1 MIEVVKEIIVNDSC
15 GDMSRK
21 RPGGRARMPE
31 ATRKLN
37 RKQNGVTKLAHE
49 EVLSLSLSLSL
60 LCLCIYYMYVYL
72 RYHHMPSALAVYEAQ
87 LSEPGSFL
95 LLFMTL
101 QNVPV
106 QPQIVHKINGHC
118 GSRTEEGDIVLGLE
132 PTKPSIDIKEE
143 TSHVKN
149 ASQGDVPFSGPLQVS
164 GSSGFA
170 WAKRRI
176 DDISIR
182 SRSRS
187 SSRSLIFEPAMQL
200 RNNLDPKRNGN
211 CDTLNMNRSNSR
223 GHDSRLNHVTVK
235 DWSQLENPN
244 SFDASSDAY
253 HSQELSLSLYQK
265 EDAAIKRISLVS
277 SHFEL

>member
-1 MIEVVKEIIVNDSC
+1 
-15 GDMSRK
+15 MS
-21 RPGGRARMPE
+21 
-31 ATRKLN
+31 LYILY
-37 RKQNGVTKLAHE
+37 V
-49 EVLSLSLSLSL
+49 
-60 LCLCIYYMYVYL
+60 CISPVSS
-72 RYHHMPSALAVYEAQ
+72 HASALAVYEAQ

-118 GSRTEEGDIVLGLE
+118 GSSTEEGDIVLGLE

-211 CDTLNMNRSNSR
+211 CDALNMNRSNSR

>member
-1 MIEVVKEIIVNDSC
+1 MIRVGICPGSGLVEELACLKQQGSSIENK
-15 GDMSRK
+15 MELLNLHMK
-21 RPGGRARMPE
+21 RFC
-31 ATRKLN
+31 
-37 RKQNGVTKLAHE
+37 
-49 EVLSLSLSLSL
+49 LSLSLSSVSL
-60 LCLCIYYMYVYL
+60 YILYVCISPVSS
-72 RYHHMPSALAVYEAQ
+72 HASALAVYEAQ

-106 QPQIVHKINGHC
+106 QPQIVHKINGHY

-211 CDTLNMNRSNSR
+211 CDALNMNRSNSR